1 MIPLATGITVVIL
14 AGVDVG
20 KPCMHYGLASSPR
33 SASAWPMH
41 TPAQGAYLLPP
52 ICLCSWLEMA
62 RTIPFIDPL
71 VRILCGIIDIRIRR
85 SGIVGGAD
93 GGQHTSCLHGPSL
106 PCSSSCSVRRRAL
119 SEASRCMVSSI
130 WRKGKGKQERKH
142 AEMVGGAKKTIIM
155 P

>member
-20 KPCMHYGLASSPR
+20 KPCMHYYGLASSPR

-93 GGQHTSCLHGPSL
+93 GGQHTCCLHGPSL
-106 PCSSSCSVRRRAL
+106 PCSLCNRAR
-119 SEASRCMVSSI
+119 SRGAKRSFTIVMSSI
-130 WRKGKGKQERKH
+130 WRKRKGKQQKRQH
-142 AEMVGGAKKTIIM
+142 AEMVGGAKKAM
-155 P
+155 Q

>member
-1 MIPLATGITVVIL
+1 MILLATAMPVVIL
-14 AGVDVG
+14 A
-20 KPCMHYGLASSPR
+20 CMHYGLALSPR
-33 SASAWPMH
+33 SASAWPVH

-93 GGQHTSCLHGPSL
+93 STLVWSFSPMLVVQ
-106 PCSSSCSVRRRAL
+106 SCSVPRRQKKLHDSDELNLEKKKRKTTEAAACRNGRRR
-119 SEASRCMVSSI
+119 
-130 WRKGKGKQERKH
+130 QEGN
-142 AEMVGGAKKTIIM
+142 AIM